1 MALPWRFEAK
11 GASSAASRDTA
22 RATSVSSPRIPTALL
37 PDSSL
42 HRTQTGMYGRLEAWK
57 MASPVYVNDGRK
69 SYRAVTVLLG
79 PWVETWLQRMMMGAR
94 YRIST
99 MQVVAKRTAQILVQV
114 LAPPDLGPTLT

>member
-1 MALPWRFEAK
+1 
-11 GASSAASRDTA
+11 
-22 RATSVSSPRIPTALL
+22 
-37 PDSSL
+37 
-42 HRTQTGMYGRLEAWK
+42 
-57 MASPVYVNDGRK
+57 MASPVYVSDGRK